1 MTERLT
7 LADLTARLQGGL
19 IVSCQPVPGGPF
31 DTVDAVAAYA
41 RVAEAGG
48 AVGLRVEGVR
58 NVEGAVGASRLP
70 VVGLIKRDLDD
81 SAVRITPYDE
91 DVEAL
96 VRAGATVVAVD
107 ATDRIFVSDSSHGR
121 VLIFDAQGVALGTL
135 GMNRGLQFPAG
146 LALTAEGQLFVA
158 DPHAGTVV
166 GFTLADL
173 GL

>member
-70 VVGLIKRDLDD
+70 VVGLIMGLYYWIKAESPDKVATGKLWFF
-81 SAVRITPYDE
+81 
-91 DVEAL
+91 
-96 VRAGATVVAVD
+96 GA
-107 ATDRIFVSDSSHGR
+107 
-121 VLIFDAQGVALGTL
+121 
-135 GMNRGLQFPAG
+135 
-146 LALTAEGQLFVA
+146 LALS
-158 DPHAGTVV
+158 VV
-166 GFTLADL
+166 YSLLSSAQQY
-173 GL
+173 